1 MKFKKLAFENRLSK
15 ENFEKSAKI
24 MDEDTFIFCLEAVD
38 DIGSETNSETLINLE
53 KLALGQGINSI
64 YKSCDS
70 IEGLEES
77 LNQLLYN
84 DHNFKSYEIIY
95 LIVKGE
101 GDNICIA
108 DYYYSLQEI
117 AELFEGKMTG
127 KIVHFANEKVL
138 DLSAE
143 EAQYFLDVTGAR
155 AISGYGSDFNTI
167 TSSNLDRIFFSLFAD
182 NDNLTAIVE
191 ELLERQYALCKLLD
205 FRLYH

>member
-1 MKFKKLAFENRLSK
+1 
-15 ENFEKSAKI
+15 

-38 DIGSETNSETLINLE
+38 DIGSETNTETLKNLE
-53 KLALGQGINSI
+53 KLALEQGINSI

-70 IEGLEES
+70 IEGFEDS
-77 LNQLLYN
+77 LNQLLYD

-95 LIVKGE
+95 LIAKGE
-101 GDNICIA
+101 GNTICIA

-117 AELFEGKMTG
+117 AELFEGKMKG
-127 KIVHFANEKVL
+127 KIIHFANEKVL
-138 DLSAE
+138 DLTAD

-155 AISGYGSDFNTI
+155 AISGYGSNFNTL

-182 NDNLTAIVE
+182 DDNVITIVQ
-191 ELLERQYALCKLLD
+191 ELFEKQYALCKLLD